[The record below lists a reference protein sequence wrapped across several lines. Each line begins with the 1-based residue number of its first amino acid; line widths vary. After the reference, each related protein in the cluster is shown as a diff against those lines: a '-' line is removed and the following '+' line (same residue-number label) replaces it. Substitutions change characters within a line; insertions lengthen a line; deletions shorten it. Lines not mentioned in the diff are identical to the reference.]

1 MAPLSLQTNIIFLC
15 GDFAHVFHQV
25 LTRAFKTHK
34 IPVTIEQFSI
44 LAILFYQN
52 GINQKEIGT
61 LLGRDK
67 TTITR
72 IISNMVKNKVIHRV
86 SDKRDSRGKLIYL
99 TGKGEAIQKR
109 AVRVSGKLYQKAIKN
124 IHEKDL
130 TQGIT
135 LIAKMIKNIQV
146 PGKN

>member
-1 MAPLSLQTNIIFLC
+1 MTPVSLQTNIIFRC
-15 GDFAHVFHQV
+15 GNFVHVFHQA
-25 LTRAFKTHK
+25 LTRAFKANR

-72 IISNMVKNKVIHRV
+72 IISNMVKNKVINRIN
-86 SDKRDSRGKLIYL
+86 DQRDSRGNLIYL
-99 TGKGEAIQKR
+99 TEKGEAIQKT
-109 AVRVSGKLYQKAIKN
+109 AALVTGTLYQKAVSN
-124 IHEKDL
+124 LHEKDL
-130 TQGIT
+130 TKSMA
-135 LIAKMIKNIQV
+135 LLAKMLKNV
-146 PGKN
+146 DASR

>member
-1 MAPLSLQTNIIFLC
+1 MAPLSLQTNIIFLF
-15 GDFAHVFHQV
+15 GDFVHVFHQA
-25 LTRAFKTHK
+25 LTRVFKDNR

-72 IISNMVKNKVIHRV
+72 IISNMVKNKVIYRIN
-86 SDKRDSRGKLIYL
+86 DKRDSRGKLIYL
-99 TGKGEAIQKR
+99 TAKGEAIQKK
-109 AVRVSGKLYQKAIKN
+109 AVSVSGKLYQKAVSN

-130 TQGIT
+130 TQGMT
-135 LIAKMIKNIQV
+135 LVAKMTKNV
-146 PGKN
+146 HASR

>member
-1 MAPLSLQTNIIFLC
+1 MTPVSLQTNIIFRC
-15 GDFAHVFHQV
+15 GNFVHVFHQA
-25 LTRAFKTHK
+25 LTRAFKANR

-72 IISNMVKNKVIHRV
+72 IISNMVKNKVINRIN
-86 SDKRDSRGKLIYL
+86 DQRDSRGKLIYL
-99 TGKGEAIQKR
+99 TGKGEAIQKK
-109 AVRVSGKLYQKAIKN
+109 AVLVSGKLYQKAVSN

-130 TQGIT
+130 TKSMA
-135 LIAKMIKNIQV
+135 LLAKMLKNV
-146 PGKN
+146 DASR

>member
-1 MAPLSLQTNIIFLC
+1 VIPQSLQTNIIFLC
-15 GDFAHVFHQV
+15 GDFVHVFHHT
-25 LTRAFKTHK
+25 LTRAFKANR

-52 GINQKEIGT
+52 GINQKEIGR

-72 IISNMVKNKVIHRV
+72 IISNMVKNKVIQRI

-99 TGKGEAIQKR
+99 TGKGKAIQKK
-109 AVRVSGKLYQKAIKN
+109 AVSVSGKLYQKAVSN

-135 LIAKMIKNIQV
+135 LLAKMIKNV
-146 PGKN
+146 HASR

>member
-1 MAPLSLQTNIIFLC
+1 MTPLSLQTNVIFLC
-15 GDFAHVFHQV
+15 GTFVHVFHQA
-25 LTRAFKTHK
+25 LTRAFKANS

-52 GINQKEIGT
+52 GINQKEIGR

-72 IISNMVKNKVIHRV
+72 IISNMVTNKVIRRI

-99 TGKGEAIQKR
+99 TEKGEDIQKK
-109 AVRVSGKLYQKAIKN
+109 AVSVSGKLYQKAVSN

-130 TQGIT
+130 TQGMT
-135 LIAKMIKNIQV
+135 LVAKMIKNV
-146 PGKN
+146 HASR

>member
-1 MAPLSLQTNIIFLC
+1 VTPSSLQTNIIFLC
-15 GDFAHVFHQV
+15 GDFVHVFHQA
-25 LTRAFKTHK
+25 LTRAFKANR

-72 IISNMVKNKVIHRV
+72 IISNMVKHKVIHRV
-86 SDKRDSRGKLIYL
+86 SDQRDSRGKLIYL
-99 TGKGEAIQKR
+99 TPKGEAIQKK
-109 AVRVSGKLYQKAIKN
+109 AVSVSGKLYQKAVGN

-130 TQGIT
+130 TQGMT
-135 LIAKMIKNIQV
+135 VVAKMIRNV
-146 PGKN
+146 HASR

>member
-1 MAPLSLQTNIIFLC
+1 MTPQSLQTNIIFLC
-15 GDFAHVFHQV
+15 GDFVHVFHQA
-25 LTRAFKTHK
+25 LTRSFKANR

-72 IISNMVKNKVIHRV
+72 IISNMVKSKLIRRI
-86 SDKRDSRGKLIYL
+86 SDKRDARGKLIYL
-99 TGKGEAIQKR
+99 TGKGEAIQKK
-109 AVRVSGKLYQKAIKN
+109 AVGVSGKLYQKVVRD
-124 IHEKDL
+124 IHDKDL
-130 TQGIT
+130 IQGMT
-135 LIAKMIKNIQV
+135 LVEKMIKNV
-146 PGKN
+146 HASR